1 MQADCAVFRTER
13 TLAEG
18 ETKID
23 AVYRKMEGIGI
34 KDRSLIWNSDLVET
48 LELDNLISPGGGH
61 DALRREPQGK
71 PRRAHA

>member
-23 AVYRKMEGIGI
+23 AVYKKMEGIEI
-34 KDRSLIWNSDLVET
+34 KDRSLLS
-48 LELDNLISPGGGH
+48 
-61 DALRREPQGK
+61 RR
-71 PRRAHA
+71 PRRDARRR